1 MKYFKFLF
9 CLVTI
14 PILLYSST
22 IYGDDGGAYSTNGQA
37 GFYGVYEPETSGTIS
52 SEDTNTNNGNSS
64 NSTNNGVGSQQ
75 IDHSG
80 NAILPST
87 GSQFEGMLFIF
98 GTYLLC
104 LAISM
109 IYIIKKREDIL

>member
-1 MKYFKFLF
+1 MKYFKFLL
-9 CLVTI
+9 CLMVI
-14 PILLYSST
+14 PIALYSST

-37 GFYGVYEPETSGTIS
+37 GFYGVYEPETSDTTS
-52 SEDTNTNNGNSS
+52 SEDTNTSNGNNSS
-64 NSTNNGVGSQQ
+64 STNTGIGSQQ

-80 NAILPST
+80 NTVLPST
-87 GSQFEGMLFIF
+87 GSQFEGTLFIF